1 MKKMNLVAAAITGL
15 ASAAFFVSTIEAAPL
30 AGALAPAVE
39 SNVTSVAHRCWHEA
53 DGQRVCARTYYR
65 YDPANYLTYG
75 CPTYRRRHHR
85 PYNQDYSDLD
95 ISNWPYYFHDYC
107 RPDGHPHPIGFYG
120 GKALAFGGVW

>member
-1 MKKMNLVAAAITGL
+1 MKKMNLVAAAAGL
-15 ASAAFFVSTIEAAPL
+15 AFAASFISTIKAAPL
-30 AGALAPAVE
+30 AGAFAPAVE
-39 SNVTSVAHRCWHEA
+39 TNVISVAQRCWREA
-53 DGQRVCARTYYR
+53 DGQLVCARTYYR

-85 PYNQDYSDLD
+85 SYEQDYGDLSLSD
-95 ISNWPYYFHDYC
+95 WPYYFHDYC